1 MQKVFYN
8 QNPSFGYQWMMVM
21 STQLIGFSLGGICK
35 RFLVTPPSMIWPAN
49 LVAATLFNTLHGRQ
63 TAGSEARGGISRER
77 FFLVSTQPLLSVP
90 SNRALT
96 TYLFSMCSASTSSGV
111 RVVSLI

>member
-8 QNPSFGYQWMMVM
+8 QNPSFGYQWMLVM

-77 FFLVSTQPLLSVP
+77 FFLVSTQVFFVP

-96 TYLFSMCSASTSSGV
+96 TCPFSMCSASTSSGV